1 MSDLYIPNKDLVLP
15 DNVSK
20 AMTENTLV
28 KNYKSKREKLINSE
42 APKIELL
49 HNNVLVRAVTPYMIE
64 KQNGILVNKVIMS
77 HDLAEKMEDMTYNA
91 DDIQEILLVG
101 NYVEENTPRIK
112 PGKFAKIDYG
122 RFKTVRNGKNQGH
135 TDVVYMIPVV
145 EFNNDLF
152 LLIDSRD
159 IQYVIEK
166 DNVDKRHYTND

>member
-1 MSDLYIPNKDLVLP
+1 
-15 DNVSK
+15 
-20 AMTENTLV
+20 
-28 KNYKSKREKLINSE
+28 
-42 APKIELL
+42 
-49 HNNVLVRAVTPYMIE
+49 MIE